1 MKPLKDSKFFS
12 ILTKAFKNYKNS
24 RRLLNLKEKKDFQ
37 VRFRNFIVS
46 SFQCI
51 VNKINSMEQPTKY
64 HEFVLNGNKKN
75 IIQKEGIENKSDNQ
89 TTVPEKDNLN
99 FIHIDIL
106 LGSMIIICCSI
117 VLFKIYWLKWLGDEG
132 VFQ

>member
-1 MKPLKDSKFFS
+1 MNSPKYRISSF
-12 ILTKAFKNYKNS
+12 ILTKFFKIFKNS
-24 RRLLNLKEKKDFQ
+24 RLFLNLKKNIDSQGLK
-37 VRFRNFIVS
+37 NFTVS
-46 SFQCI
+46 IFQCI

-64 HEFVLNGNKKN
+64 HEFVLNANKKN

>member
-1 MKPLKDSKFFS
+1 MNSRNFS
-12 ILTKAFKNYKNS
+12 ILYSIVTKVVKNYKNS
-24 RRLLNLKEKKDFQ
+24 RLFLNLKKNIDSQGLK
-37 VRFRNFIVS
+37 NFTVS
-46 SFQCI
+46 IFQCI

-64 HEFVLNGNKKN
+64 HEFVLNANKKN

>member
-1 MKPLKDSKFFS
+1 MNSPKYRISSF
-12 ILTKAFKNYKNS
+12 ILTKFFKIFKNS
-24 RRLLNLKEKKDFQ
+24 RLFLNLKKNIDSQGLK
-37 VRFRNFIVS
+37 NFTVS
-46 SFQCI
+46 NFKCI

-64 HEFVLNGNKKN
+64 HEFVLNDNKKN

-106 LGSMIIICCSI
+106 LGSMIIICCSML
-117 VLFKIYWLKWLGDEG
+117 LFKIYWLKWLGDEG